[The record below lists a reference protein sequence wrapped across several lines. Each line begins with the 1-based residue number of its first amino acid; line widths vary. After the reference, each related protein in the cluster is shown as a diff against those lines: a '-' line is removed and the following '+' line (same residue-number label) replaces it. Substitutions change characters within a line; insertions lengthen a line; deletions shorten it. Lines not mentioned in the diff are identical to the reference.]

1 MHSSPQNSDAKYP
14 PHMRR
19 RSLLVLTFVAL
30 LLASCRT
37 FYIGPNPASMLR
49 NEQQAQ
55 GIQLTASPEDS
66 LRGLLYELR
75 FSNDYKLDEMLRSD
89 VRGLKDFA
97 RFAGTKILS
106 TSKVLVHY
114 KKLKVGCTAFVCT
127 SPDGDI
133 LYARN
138 FDFTS
143 AGPSPVVVTHT
154 APPDGYRSVSI
165 VGMSLLNYPEGSLSD
180 GRTDLSLLAV
190 APYLLMDGMNEKGL
204 AISVLYLDARD
215 TVTGNWYGGTE
226 QYDRRKHDLMTTTA
240 MRLVLD
246 RAATVGEALALL
258 GNYNMFANGKN
269 PDCSYHFLLADSTG
283 QSVVL
288 EYVPQNG
295 AWQAMPVAT
304 NLATNFYVHP
314 ELYGVG
320 HGHDRFYKA
329 QAALQDAGNVLTESE
344 AMAVLQSVAQRPTA
358 AKTSNT
364 QWSVV
369 YNLTRGTYTLCVGR
383 KYEWTKRGSVE

>member
-1 MHSSPQNSDAKYP
+1 
-14 PHMRR
+14 MRR
-19 RSLLVLTFVAL
+19 TLSF
-30 LLASCRT
+30 LLALATLLSACRT
-37 FYIGPNPASMLR
+37 YYIGQNPASMLR

-55 GIQLTASPEDS
+55 GIQLTPSTEDS
-66 LRGLLYELR
+66 LRGLLYELD
-75 FSNDYKLDEMLRSD
+75 FLNDYKLDEMLRSD

-106 TSKVLVHY
+106 TSKVLANY
-114 KKLKVGCTAFVCT
+114 KKLKVGCTAFTCT

-143 AGPSPVVVTHT
+143 AGPSPVVITHT
-154 APPDGYRSVSI
+154 APPDGFRSVAI
-165 VGMSLLNYPEGSLSD
+165 VGMSLLNYPAGSLSD
-180 GRTDLSLLAV
+180 GTTDLSLLAMV
-190 APYLLMDGMNEKGL
+190 PYLLMDGMNEKGL

-215 TVTGNWYGGTE
+215 TVTGTWYGGTE
-226 QYDRRKHDLMTTTA
+226 QHDRRKHDLMTTTA

-246 RAATVGEALALL
+246 RAATVDEALSLL
-258 GNYNMFANGKN
+258 SAYNMFANGRN

-283 QSVVL
+283 QSIVL

-295 AWQAMPVAT
+295 AWCATPIST

-329 QAALQDAGNVLTESE
+329 QAALQSAGHVLTEDE
-344 AMAVLQSVAQRPTA
+344 AMAVLRSVAQLPTA

-369 YNLTRGTYTLCVGR
+369 YNLTRGTYSVCVGR
-383 KYEWTKRGSVE
+383 KYGWKKRGSVK